1 MRSIKPTVLST
12 QSENI
17 NFSHIIINNIDNFI
31 ATIDISG
38 PFISNDNIVLSIK
51 NMEDL
56 VGRNSSDNNL
66 DLNYNVKLLAD
77 FDGNGNIGVN
87 DLNQFVVGWES
98 KDLLFEIGP
107 VTGDAPYFM
116 PNLDGIYN
124 GRDGMTFYRLWHW
137 DNSQAGKLI
146 TKHTNQFGMDLMTSF
161 DNNYLIITPPI
172 GTKASEVII
181 NYPPTGIIIT
191 SNGGND
197 FKSSSMSLSL
207 EDTLSGQLLNHQI
220 ISSGQSI
227 YFDLKHLQKND
238 ITINLSYNFINEKN
252 ESISSGSSELIIS
265 PVPEEFALHQN
276 YPNPFN
282 PVTTINY
289 DLPKES
295 YVNLFIYDILGREVA
310 NLLGNVKPAG
320 YQSVIW
326 NTNNNSGVPVSAG
339 IYFYQIQTKEFV
351 KTRKMVIL
359 K

>member
-1 MRSIKPTVLST
+1 MCS
-12 QSENI
+12 
-17 NFSHIIINNIDNFI
+17 
-31 ATIDISG
+31 
-38 PFISNDNIVLSIK
+38 
-51 NMEDL
+51 
-56 VGRNSSDNNL
+56 RNSSDNNL

-77 FDGNGNIGVN
+77 FDGNGNIEVK